1 MTGYTKKMLMAYV
14 KKMNSLETIKIY
26 GKDKTKITSARK
38 SFEFLQE
45 FQGLDKEHFIVIH
58 LNTKNEVVSREI
70 VSIGIMD
77 ACIVHPREIFR
88 TAIMQNAQR
97 IILAHNH
104 PSGDPTPSEED
115 LRMTR
120 KLIDVGDLLGIEV
133 LDHIIVGKDEQYYS
147 YCGD

>member
-38 SFEFLQE
+38 SFEFLKE